1 MSGTN
6 TKLAAMAAVMVNP
19 ITFGSTTGQAIGP
32 ALATMNTNLDLLITA
47 VSKEETDATD
57 HRLFMDE
64 MSPQARTMWYKLL
77 TDLKAK
83 TIA

>member
-6 TKLAAMAAVMVNP
+6 SKIAALAAAISNP
-19 ITFGSTTGQAIGP
+19 FTFGSTTGQAIGP

-47 VSKEETDATD
+47 VAKEETDAND
-57 HRLFMDE
+57 HRGYMDE
-64 MSPQARTMWYKLL
+64 MSPPARNLWYKIL